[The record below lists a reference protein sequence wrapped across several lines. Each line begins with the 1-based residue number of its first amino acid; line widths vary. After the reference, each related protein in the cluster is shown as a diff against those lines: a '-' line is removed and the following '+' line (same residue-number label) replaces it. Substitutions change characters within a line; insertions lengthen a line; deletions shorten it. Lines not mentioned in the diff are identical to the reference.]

1 MHVSLDVRGPPFSD
15 LTHLHSTMRQVRF
28 IVHRHTVDMHRPA
41 LDSLGYVQTLLVI
54 FAPYARAEPDVR
66 VVGDPDSVLDVLGP
80 DDDERGTERLLV
92 VNVLGRVYTV
102 EDDGS
107 VGDLVVFRCDRDA
120 LDQVGAL

>member
-1 MHVSLDVRGPPFSD
+1 
-15 LTHLHSTMRQVRF
+15 MRQVRF
-28 IVHRHTVDMHRPA
+28 IVHRHTVDVYRPA
-41 LDSLGYVQTLLVI
+41 FDSLGYVQTLLI
-54 FAPYARAEPDVR
+54 ILAPYARTESDVR
-66 VVGDPDSVLDVLGP
+66 VVGDSDSILDVLGP